1 MAYLDGPV
9 SARRSMPSE
18 RAGRTTLVGIVQAVV
33 VHTAKLTLT
42 SCSSPHSLTILYR
55 SPRSRT
61 GNET

>member
-55 SPRSRT
+55 
-61 GNET
+61 